1 MQQAQFILCCFCN
14 QPTKAKT
21 PAPVIARFAH
31 VECYVEHVK
40 ARETSVKIRVGRS
53 TGVTPGVRRIA

>member
-14 QPTKAKT
+14 QPTKARK
-21 PAPVIARFAH
+21 PAPINARFAH

-40 ARETSVKIRVGRS
+40 TRETSVKIGLS
-53 TGVTPGVRRIA
+53 KGTGATPGVRRIA